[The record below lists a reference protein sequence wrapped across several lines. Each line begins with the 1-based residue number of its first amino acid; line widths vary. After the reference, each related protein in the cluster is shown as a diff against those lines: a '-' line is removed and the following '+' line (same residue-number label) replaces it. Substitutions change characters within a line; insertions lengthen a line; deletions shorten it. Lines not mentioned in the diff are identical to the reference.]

1 MKILLIEADK
11 KIANF
16 IARNFEEEGYEIEI
30 VNNHEEG
37 IQISTEEVYGLV
49 IFDLTMPNKDR
60 ISILIS
66 KLRHKFHHKPIM
78 ILSDSNAIEDIV
90 DSLDAGADDYLLKP
104 FSLPEFLARV
114 KSLLRRS
121 SQERGA
127 KVYFSDLCLD
137 PVEHTAW
144 RNGKEIELTAKEY
157 ELLEYLMRHPKQTV
171 TRNMIADAVW
181 EGGFDRFTNIIDVY
195 VNYLRKKID
204 RGHDTKL
211 IHTIRGI
218 GYMLTNEK

>member
-1 MKILLIEADK
+1 MKILLIEDDK

-16 IARNFEEEGYEIEI
+16 IARNLEGEGYEISI
-30 VNNHEEG
+30 VNDHEEG
-37 IQISTEEVYGLV
+37 IQRSTEEVYGLV
-49 IFDLTMPNKDR
+49 IFALTMPNKER
-60 ISILIS
+60 NSIIS
-66 KLRHKFHHKPIM
+66 KLRKKNQLKPIM
-78 ILSDSNAIEDIV
+78 ILSATDSVEDIV
-90 DSLDAGADDYLLKP
+90 DGLDSGADDYLSKP

-114 KSLLRRS
+114 KALLRRTT
-121 SQERGA
+121 QERGA
-127 KVYFSDLCLD
+127 KVYFADLCLD
-137 PVEHTAW
+137 PVAHTAW
-144 RNGKEIELTAKEY
+144 RNEKEIELTAKEY

-181 EGGFDRFTNIIDVY
+181 AGGFDRFTNIIDVY

-211 IHTIRGI
+211 IHTIRGV